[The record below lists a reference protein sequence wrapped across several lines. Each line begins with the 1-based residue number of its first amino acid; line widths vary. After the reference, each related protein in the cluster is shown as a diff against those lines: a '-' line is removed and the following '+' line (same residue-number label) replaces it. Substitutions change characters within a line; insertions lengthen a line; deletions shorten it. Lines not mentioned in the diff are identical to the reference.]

1 MLVKNSVGNP
11 FYVDSGDLV
20 SLVGTLMRKKNKDDE
35 HEVKITFP
43 RKKKKERIEKLTS
56 MGTLLR

>member
-35 HEVKITFP
+35 VKITFP